1 MLYSFDMEESKTEIK
16 AKKRNISG
24 LLGKLFI
31 LLVIG
36 VVLYFLKNLFLVGLV
51 NNQPIWRLSV
61 VRELEKQ
68 HGQEVTESIMTE
80 ILIAQE
86 ARKMGVS
93 VLPKDVEDE
102 ISKLDAELKTQ
113 GQDLETVLAYQ
124 GMTRED
130 LVKRMTMQKLIEGM
144 LIDNVQVSDEE
155 VAQYLKDNSNLP
167 EGVSQEEASMKAR
180 EALTQQKL
188 QEQFFT
194 WLTEVKKT
202 ANVRYFVNY

>member
-1 MLYSFDMEESKTEIK
+1 
-16 AKKRNISG
+16 
-24 LLGKLFI
+24 
-31 LLVIG
+31 
-36 VVLYFLKNLFLVGLV
+36 
-51 NNQPIWRLSV
+51 
-61 VRELEKQ
+61 
-68 HGQEVTESIMTE
+68 MTE

-144 LIDNVQVSDEE
+144 LIDKVQVSDEE

>member
-1 MLYSFDMEESKTEIK
+1 MEESKTEIK

-144 LIDNVQVSDEE
+144 LIDKVQVSDEE

>member
-1 MLYSFDMEESKTEIK
+1 
-16 AKKRNISG
+16 
-24 LLGKLFI
+24 
-31 LLVIG
+31 
-36 VVLYFLKNLFLVGLV
+36 
-51 NNQPIWRLSV
+51 
-61 VRELEKQ
+61 
-68 HGQEVTESIMTE
+68 
-80 ILIAQE
+80 
-86 ARKMGVS
+86 MGVS

-144 LIDNVQVSDEE
+144 LIDKVQVSDEE

>member
-144 LIDNVQVSDEE
+144 LIDKVQVSDEE